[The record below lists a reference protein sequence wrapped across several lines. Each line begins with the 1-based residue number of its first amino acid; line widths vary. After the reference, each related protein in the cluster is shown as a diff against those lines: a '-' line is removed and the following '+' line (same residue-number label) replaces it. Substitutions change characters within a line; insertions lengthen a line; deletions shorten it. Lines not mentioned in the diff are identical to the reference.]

1 MNRKHLVLLLAVV
14 VAVTLATPAY
24 AAKNNK
30 GGKKDKPGGSA
41 TPTEAEFLPHG
52 GATGVSDDGDPYY
65 KHNIGGVQ
73 CYFGVNGR
81 DADLVTYNT
90 GRTLHFVFDPAAS
103 SVAGLDSDF
112 HAEVDIFAINYW
124 GQYEAMGFGSTAQ
137 VQMDLEFYVGRITYE
152 LDYPSLAVM
161 RLTSDMWLITSD
173 PGDIPGDP
181 GFTASSEAD
190 LNVIRRRKQ
199 ETYAT
204 VNMPIRFY
212 VRLQQ

>member
-1 MNRKHLVLLLAVV
+1 MNRKYLVLLLAAV
-14 VAVTLATPAY
+14 VAVAMATPAY
-24 AAKNNK
+24 AAK
-30 GGKKDKPGGSA
+30 GGKKGKPGGSA

-81 DADLVTYNT
+81 DADLVTYDT

-103 SVAGLDSDF
+103 SVAGLDSEFD
-112 HAEVDIFAINYW
+112 AEVDIFAINYW
-124 GQYEAMGFGSTAQ
+124 GKYEAMAVGSTAQ
-137 VQMDLEFYVGRITYE
+137 VQADLEFYVGRITYE

-161 RLTSDMWLITSD
+161 RMTIDTWLITSD
-173 PGDIPGDP
+173 PGDIPGNP

-199 ETYAT
+199 QTYAT
-204 VNMPIRFY
+204 VDMPIRFY
-212 VRLQQ
+212 VRLQP